1 MAVLHFNLGQ
11 FIWNALM
18 PGFVGRDHFI
28 WLIYGSKMISI
39 NIRRPKM
46 EYWKRTNQ
54 TKKLRNSNFIRNNNN
69 NLTLKHISGAFYT
82 LVVCLVFCI
91 VVFVQELIYFH
102 QIKVQLA
109 ANRRRILQ
117 TKIRSG
123 TKIIVKTN
131 KTM

>member
-1 MAVLHFNLGQ
+1 LERFDA
-11 FIWNALM
+11 
-18 PGFVGRDHFI
+18 
-28 WLIYGSKMISI
+28 WLRWTRSFHLADLWEQNDLYY

-54 TKKLRNSNFIRNNNN
+54 TKKLRNSNFIQNNNN